1 MPDPTKQP
9 GVAPAHENME
19 ALSQFAGDIGLRLGK
34 YLMTVLGESN
44 YLLGLHPPGDKS
56 RPWIEQ
62 IKSAAGAASQLVQQ
76 LITFSCR
83 LPPELELVSVN
94 AIVTQMAEQFTTL
107 FGSSLARGDFRIDIL
122 LDAKDSLVLVDA
134 TQFQS
139 AVVRLL
145 KWVHTRVGV
154 GTLTIRTG
162 NQPGIVQLS
171 LIDNGPALR
180 DEERQR
186 LFEPFHD
193 VDPDTADLGLAV
205 AYGIIRQAQGTLQ
218 VKSDSTGTEIT
229 IDLPLANTEAATCDI
244 DKSTGKQTVLVVDD
258 EELVRNYL
266 VIALN
271 HLGYEVIAAKDGSE
285 ALFQCLQTKT
295 NIDVLLT
302 DMILPGMNGRQLAEQ
317 AKKVRP
323 TLKLVFMSGYT
334 ENLLGEGRV
343 FLRKPVTPDQLDK
356 ALRHVLS
363 TAGDTLSKALS
374 SADVDLK

>member
-1 MPDPTKQP
+1 MPDPKNQP
-9 GVAPAHENME
+9 VATPAHENME
-19 ALSQFAGDIGLRLGK
+19 ALSQFAGDIGLRLGR

-94 AIVTQMAEQFTTL
+94 SIVTQMADQFTTL

-134 TQFQS
+134 TQFQT
-139 AVVRLL
+139 AMVRLL

-154 GTLTIRTG
+154 GTLTIRTR

-171 LIDNGPALR
+171 LIDNGPALP
-180 DEERQR
+180 DEERQQ

-193 VDPDTADLGLAV
+193 VDADTADLGLAV
-205 AYGIIRQAQGTLQ
+205 TYGIIRQAQGTLH
-218 VKSDSTGTEIT
+218 VTSDSAGTEIS
-229 IDLPLANTEAATCDI
+229 IDLPLANTEAATCPI
-244 DKSTGKQTVLVVDD
+244 EKSAGKQTVLVVDD

-266 VIALN
+266 VIALT
-271 HLGYEVIAAKDGSE
+271 HLGYEVIPAKDGNE
-285 ALFQCLQTKT
+285 ALFQCLQTNI

-317 AKKVRP
+317 AKKLRP

-343 FLRKPVTPDQLDK
+343 FLRKPVTPDQLEK

-363 TAGDTLSKALS
+363 TASDTLTKALS
-374 SADVDLK
+374 SAEVDLK

>member
-1 MPDPTKQP
+1 MSKPNKCDDAVPP
-9 GVAPAHENME
+9 RENME
-19 ALSQFAGDIGLRLGK
+19 ALSHFAGDVGLRLGK

-94 AIVTQMAEQFTTL
+94 TIVTQMAEQFTSL
-107 FGSSLARGDFRIDIL
+107 FGSSLARGDFHIDIL
-122 LDAKDSLVLVDA
+122 LDAKESLVLVDA

-145 KWVHTRVGV
+145 KWVHARDGV
-154 GTLTIRTG
+154 GTLTIRTS
-162 NQPGIVQLS
+162 NQPGVVQLS
-171 LIDNGPALR
+171 LIDNGPPLR
-180 DEERQR
+180 DDDRQR
-186 LFEPFHD
+186 LFEPFYD
-193 VDPDTADLGLAV
+193 VDPETADLGLAV
-205 AYGIIRQAQGTLQ
+205 AFGIIRQAEGSVQ
-218 VKSDSTGTEIT
+218 VKSDTSGTEIA
-229 IDLPLANTEAATCDI
+229 IILPLANTEAATSPLVSAI
-244 DKSTGKQTVLVVDD
+244 GKQTVLVVDD

-266 VIALN
+266 VIVLN
-271 HLGYEVIAAKDGSE
+271 HLGYEVIAAKDGNE
-285 ALFQCLQTKT
+285 ALFQCLQTKLS
-295 NIDVLLT
+295 IDVLLT

-334 ENLLGEGRV
+334 ENMLGEGRV

-363 TAGDTLSKALS
+363 SAGNTLSKALS
-374 SADVDLK
+374 SAEVDLK